1 MKQFLLTLFAF
12 AAMLSASAQ
21 TTTEPVLPKDDYVV
35 TISTSYGDIIL
46 LLYNQTPA
54 HKKNFIDLAQKHYYD
69 GTTFHRVILDFMI
82 QGGDPYSKD
91 SITTNDG
98 TGGPGYTIPAEFNPN
113 LKHDKGALAAARMG
127 DGVNPEKASSGSQFY
142 IVQNKKGTPFLD
154 NSYTVF
160 GQTIRGFDIIDKIA
174 QVQVD
179 GASRPLKDIPM
190 KVTAVKMK
198 TKKII
203 KLYDCAWFYKVQD

>member
-1 MKQFLLTLFAF
+1 MKQFLLTFFAF
-12 AAMLSASAQ
+12 VSLFTSHAQ
-21 TTTEPVLPKDDYVV
+21 TTAEPVLPKDDYVV
-35 TISTSYGDIIL
+35 TISTSYGNMIL
-46 LLYNQTPA
+46 LLYNQTPL
-54 HKKNFIDLAQKHYYD
+54 HKKNFIKLAQEHYYD

-82 QGGDPYSKD
+82 QGGDPNSKD

-98 TGGPGYTIPAEFNPN
+98 TGGPEYTIPAEFVPN

-127 DGVNPEKASSGSQFY
+127 DGVNPQRASSGSQFY

-160 GQTIRGFDIIDKIA
+160 GQTISGFDVIDKIA

-179 GASRPLKDIPM
+179 GASRPFKDVPM

-203 KLYDCAWFYKVQD
+203 KLYDCVWFYKA